1 MKFVIVLS
9 LGDKA
14 VESIKSEVAGNNN
27 FPDAAVE
34 VTKALFHSTS
44 ADNATGYRLY
54 GMYGSDAVAEDHFFY
69 AEKE

>member
-9 LGDKA
+9 RGGNP
-14 VESIKSEVAGNNN
+14 VECINGEVPGNNA
-27 FPDAAVE
+27 FADAAVE

-54 GMYGSDAVAEDHFFY
+54 GSDAVAEDHFFY